1 MEDFLYEQVAGKLE
15 KLIRKGVLKTGDKLV
30 SVRGL
35 SQEQGISLSTAFKA
49 YSELEQ
55 KGLIE
60 ARTKSG
66 YYVRFTPRQLPQ
78 TPRRPEEVPGGPFGE
93 PGAAAVYGAA
103 GAAGATGA
111 FGTADAAAASNDA
124 ILQRVYTDLSDET
137 IIRFAMAA
145 PSIELLPRARLQK
158 TLMETVRHHPDGCMG
173 YASGQGD
180 AVLRRQLALN
190 AFNWGGTLT
199 EEDIVTTHGC
209 MEAVTFALRAVT
221 KPGDTVAVET
231 PTFFGLIRAVQNLG
245 LHILEVPVDPETGV
259 DIEWL
264 ARAMERTSVKAC
276 LFVTNFSN
284 PLGACMPDERKAQL
298 VDLLARKN
306 VPLIEDDI
314 YGDLYFGE
322 SRPRTCFS
330 MDKTGNVL
338 LCSSVSKSLA
348 PGYRVGWCVPG
359 RHLERVLELKRI
371 HSISSTH
378 LTHAAIGQFFAHH
391 RFDLHMRQL
400 RKALHTQSLAYI
412 EAIARYF
419 PPDTKVTQP
428 KGGYVL
434 WVEMNRSVRSLALYQ
449 AAIEEKISFSPG
461 QLFSVDQRY
470 SHCMRI
476 CFGQPYTPAVDKALK
491 TLGKLVREASA

>member
-1 MEDFLYEQVAGKLE
+1 METFLYEQVADKLE

-35 SQEQGISLSTAFKA
+35 SEEQGISLSTAFKA

-66 YYVRFTPRQLPQ
+66 YYVRYTPRALPSV
-78 TPRRPEEVPGGPFGE
+78 PSRPAEGQNGLGEGRSNEE
-93 PGAAAVYGAA
+93 
-103 GAAGATGA
+103 
-111 FGTADAAAASNDA
+111 
-124 ILQRVYTDLSDET
+124 ILQRVYTDQSDET
-137 IIRFAMAA
+137 VVRFSLAA
-145 PSIELLPRARLQK
+145 PSVGLLPKARLQK
-158 TLMETVRHHPDGCMG
+158 TLIETIRNHPEGYLG
-173 YASGQGD
+173 YANAQGD
-180 AVLRRQLALN
+180 PTLRRQLALH
-190 AFNWGGTLT
+190 AFNWGGALT

-209 MEAVTFALRAVT
+209 LEAVTFALRAVT
-221 KPGDTVAVET
+221 EPGDTVAMET
-231 PTFFGLIRAVQNLG
+231 PTFFGLLRAVQNLG
-245 LHILEVPVDPETGV
+245 LKVLEVPGDPETGI
-259 DIEWL
+259 DLDWL
-264 ARAMERTSVKAC
+264 ETALERAPVKAC

-284 PLGACMPDERKAQL
+284 PLGACIPDDRKARL
-298 VDLLARKN
+298 VNMLARRDI
-306 VPLIEDDI
+306 PLIEDDI

-322 SRPRTCFS
+322 SRPRTCKS
-330 MDKTGNVL
+330 IDKTGNVL
-338 LCSSVSKSLA
+338 YCSSISKSLA
-348 PGYRVGWCVPG
+348 PGYRVGWCIPG

-371 HSISSTH
+371 HSITSTH
-378 LTHAAIGQFFAHH
+378 LTHAAIGQFFAHN

-419 PPDTKVTQP
+419 PPDIRVTQP

-434 WVEMNRSVRSLALYQ
+434 WVEMNRSVQSLALFH
-449 AAIEEKISFSPG
+449 AAMAEKISISPG

-470 SHCMRI
+470 GHCMRI
-476 CFGQPYTPAVDKALK
+476 SFGLPYTPAIDKALK